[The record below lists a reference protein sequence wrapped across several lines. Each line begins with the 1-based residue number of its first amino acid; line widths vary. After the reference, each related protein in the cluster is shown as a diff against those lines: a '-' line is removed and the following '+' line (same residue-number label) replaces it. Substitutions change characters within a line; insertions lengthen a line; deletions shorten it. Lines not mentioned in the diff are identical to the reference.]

1 MYRMLK
7 TLAVTFA
14 LALILSPLVAA
25 DQAQITIP
33 HNGRVTVTTLDLKRN
48 DTVSFSWT
56 ANASVTFQIN
66 DLFGNNYV
74 SQVGQTGNGNWNVP
88 SDNSYVFNF
97 RNPSDLFAVMV
108 QWTINHSTP
117 ISATSAYFL
126 VGIAIV
132 LVAVM
137 AVVWTMSKK
146 HTPQKN

>member
-1 MYRMLK
+1 MKM
-7 TLAVTFA
+7 LAVAFA
-14 LALILSPLVAA
+14 LALILSPLAAA

-33 HNGRVTVTTLDLKRN
+33 HNGRATVTTLDLKRN

-66 DLFGNNYV
+66 DLSGNNYV
-74 SQVGQTGNGNWNVP
+74 SQAGQTGNGNWNVP

-97 RNPSDLFAVMV
+97 RNTSDLFAVTI

-117 ISATSAYFL
+117 ISFTSAYFL

-137 AVVWTMSKK
+137 TVVWTMSKK